1 MHSASSAGPS
11 TVSSI
16 PTSASLGTICR
27 HAVFALAGRCEGILG
42 ATGFGF
48 RPFTSRH
55 PRPIARFAALPPGQ
69 ACSPM
74 VGDVAILLIIGLI
87 AVLLAAGHEWTVV
100 AACVAV
106 LVLLPATVLGLRRHF
121 EGADRL
127 RRVLDRARQA
137 PIEAEYDVPPPWL
150 P

>member
-1 MHSASSAGPS
+1 
-11 TVSSI
+11 
-16 PTSASLGTICR
+16 
-27 HAVFALAGRCEGILG
+27 
-42 ATGFGF
+42 
-48 RPFTSRH
+48 
-55 PRPIARFAALPPGQ
+55 
-69 ACSPM
+69 M